1 MTEQNQLNWQR
12 DNFEN
17 IEEAWQ
23 GDLWDR
29 KRLGIQLTNY
39 VDRLQCCAVLALD
52 ARWGEGKTWFVR
64 HWQRHLENEDHNVVY
79 LDAFANDYL
88 DDPFLVV
95 TSEITNILS
104 KDKKTK
110 GKVKKLIDLS
120 ASVGSAL
127 LPSLPKVALT
137 LGLHLIGAGF
147 FNCVLQQ
154 GYENAKDE
162 IDKLSDEASDRIK
175 ESIQEKIACHEAEK
189 KTLSEFKKH
198 LAETV
203 VRLDKPLVFIIDELD
218 RCRPDFAIRLIER
231 VKHFFDLPKIVFVL
245 VMNKPQL
252 LQTIKSFYGYDS
264 DLNGDYLEKFV
275 DFMIHLPTSLE
286 IYDFESVIK
295 YQLFR
300 IGELDSLEDTNE
312 LFYWTLG
319 LQLDKKLNSRELS
332 KRINKFALLRTPD
345 QKKNLILLS
354 LIMGQEPYVNY
365 HIYINTVVKKLNTYF
380 CTDKRNFLRRHNLNL
395 SGNNGIDDISEA
407 EWYRLICRYDFNFET
422 TFIDQFLN
430 AYDNAA
436 RSEDSEYYLSMV
448 MRDVA
453 IYEFDHSNNFIKNW
467 QSYILRG
474 LRFIIAYKVFPHHP
488 SATVPASLKTAFH
501 LSHIA

>member
-1 MTEQNQLNWQR
+1 MTELNQLDWQR
-12 DNFEN
+12 TNLDN

-29 KRLGIQLTNY
+29 RRLGEQLTNY
-39 VDRLQCCAVLALD
+39 VDRLQCGAVLALD

-64 HWQRHLENEDHNVVY
+64 HWQKHLENEGHNVIY

-147 FNCVLQQ
+147 FNGVLQQ

-175 ESIQEKIACHEAEK
+175 ESIQEKIAGHEAEK

-203 VRLDKPLVFIIDELD
+203 VKLDKPLVFIIDELD

-231 VKHFFDLPKIVFVL
+231 IKHFFDIPKIVFVL
-245 VMNKPQL
+245 VINKKQFVMG
-252 LQTIKSFYGYDS
+252 IKRFYGYDDDSSKLYLDKFIDFEVPLLNDKSILSKNIASFEIIRQLMLAVGEECSDIHLVFHLGLKENISFRELKKKVNIYALLKQESVYKNLFISLSLVKSNSGLIRSMKDVIILILKLNEINRNIVDANLRNTHNDIFISLVKQNYSLELGVLLEYIS
-264 DLNGDYLEKFV
+264 DLK
-275 DFMIHLPTSLE
+275 E
-286 IYDFESVIK
+286 IEIENQKNNSENYKVLFSKVMNKYALKYEENMEAHIFEQQFIK
-295 YQLFR
+295 YLSS
-300 IGELDSLEDTNE
+300 SL
-312 LFYWTLG
+312 
-319 LQLDKKLNSRELS
+319 
-332 KRINKFALLRTPD
+332 
-345 QKKNLILLS
+345 
-354 LIMGQEPYVNY
+354 
-365 HIYINTVVKKLNTYF
+365 
-380 CTDKRNFLRRHNLNL
+380 
-395 SGNNGIDDISEA
+395 
-407 EWYRLICRYDFNFET
+407 
-422 TFIDQFLN
+422 
-430 AYDNAA
+430 
-436 RSEDSEYYLSMV
+436 
-448 MRDVA
+448 
-453 IYEFDHSNNFIKNW
+453 
-467 QSYILRG
+467 
-474 LRFIIAYKVFPHHP
+474 
-488 SATVPASLKTAFH
+488 
-501 LSHIA
+501 

>member
-1 MTEQNQLNWQR
+1 MTELNQLDWQR
-12 DNFEN
+12 TNLDN
-17 IEEAWQ
+17 IEEAWK

-29 KRLGIQLTNY
+29 RRLGIQLTNY
-39 VDRLQCCAVLALD
+39 VDRLQCGAVLALD

-64 HWQRHLENEDHNVVY
+64 HWQKHLEIEKHNVVY

-147 FNCVLQQ
+147 FNGVLQQ

-175 ESIQEKIACHEAEK
+175 ESIQEKIAGHEAEK

-203 VRLDKPLVFIIDELD
+203 VKLDKPLVFIIDELD

-231 VKHFFDLPKIVFVL
+231 IKHFFDIPKIVFIL

-252 LQTIKSFYGYDS
+252 IQSVHSLYGYS
-264 DLNGDYLEKFV
+264 VETNGDYFEKFI
-275 DFMIHLPTSLE
+275 DFT
-286 IYDFESVIK
+286 IK
-295 YQLFR
+295 FPQLGKTNNYEMLLKEELYR
-300 IGELDSLEDTNE
+300 IGEIKDKEGLNE
-312 LFYWTLG
+312 LYFWILA
-319 LQLDKKLNSRELS
+319 LQLYKNYNSREFVR
-332 KRINKFALLRTPD
+332 KINQYALLKTNNFNKDMILIAIIFDSDFKGTVQYFRGVLRGLLEYMTGKPVSRD
-345 QKKNLILLS
+345 YEDYIARRLIELLKQEYNLVNFGVIELADRLESITKNYTTVGQVNEKELILLNLYS
-354 LIMGQEPYVNY
+354 DYSVTELRKSAELVTSWKNY
-365 HIYINTVVKKLNTYF
+365 IE
-380 CTDKRNFLRRHNLNL
+380 
-395 SGNNGIDDISEA
+395 SGFISETQA
-407 EWYRLICRYDFNFET
+407 E
-422 TFIDQFLN
+422 
-430 AYDNAA
+430 
-436 RSEDSEYYLSMV
+436 S
-448 MRDVA
+448 
-453 IYEFDHSNNFIKNW
+453 
-467 QSYILRG
+467 
-474 LRFIIAYKVFPHHP
+474 
-488 SATVPASLKTAFH
+488 
-501 LSHIA
+501 

>member
-1 MTEQNQLNWQR
+1 MTELNQLDWQR
-12 DNFEN
+12 TNLDN

-29 KRLGIQLTNY
+29 RRLGEQLTNY
-39 VDRLQCCAVLALD
+39 VDRLQCGAVLALD

-64 HWQRHLENEDHNVVY
+64 HWQKHLENEGHNVIY

-127 LPSLPKVALT
+127 LPSLPKIALT

-147 FNCVLQQ
+147 FNGVLQQ

-175 ESIQEKIACHEAEK
+175 ESIQEKIAGHEAEK

-203 VRLDKPLVFIIDELD
+203 VKLDKPLVFIIDELD

-231 VKHFFDLPKIVFVL
+231 IKHFFDIKNIVFVL
-245 VMNKPQL
+245 VMDKTQFSKVVCHN
-252 LQTIKSFYGYDS
+252 YGYDA
-264 DLNGDYLEKFV
+264 DLGEAYLDKFV
-275 DFMIHLPTSLE
+275 DFTIKLKSTLNEP
-286 IYDFESVIK
+286 DFYEEAIK
-295 YQLFR
+295 YLFVNVL
-300 IGELDSLEDTNE
+300 GYKYELLE
-312 LFYWTLG
+312 
-319 LQLDKKLNSRELS
+319 
-332 KRINKFALLRTPD
+332 
-345 QKKNLILLS
+345 
-354 LIMGQEPYVNY
+354 
-365 HIYINTVVKKLNTYF
+365 
-380 CTDKRNFLRRHNLNL
+380 
-395 SGNNGIDDISEA
+395 
-407 EWYRLICRYDFNFET
+407 
-422 TFIDQFLN
+422 
-430 AYDNAA
+430 
-436 RSEDSEYYLSMV
+436 
-448 MRDVA
+448 
-453 IYEFDHSNNFIKNW
+453 SNNFYHECRAYNQATRYSKREIVNL
-467 QSYILRG
+467 IN
-474 LRFIIAYKVFPHHP
+474 RF
-488 SATVPASLKTAFH
+488 SLLKTGDDEKDSLILAALFFKSSKDLFKDVFSAINNYTDLIIRKNNSAFVDVWYETDAKQRSNIM
-501 LSHIA
+501 LSVWNNSFGISTSIVNFINLVKQYIGDHDSFISSPIFVQKIDQKILSLLQNYSINSLHHSNQFDLKWFQYVESGVSH

>member
-147 FNCVLQQ
+147 FNGVLQQ

-231 VKHFFDLPKIVFVL
+231 IKHFFDIPKIVFIL

-252 LQTIKSFYGYDS
+252 IQSVHSLYGYS
-264 DLNGDYLEKFV
+264 VETNGDYFEKFI
-275 DFMIHLPTSLE
+275 DFT
-286 IYDFESVIK
+286 IK
-295 YQLFR
+295 FPQLGKTNNYEMLLKEELYR
-300 IGELDSLEDTNE
+300 IGEIKDKEGLNE
-312 LFYWTLG
+312 LYFWILA
-319 LQLDKKLNSRELS
+319 LQLYKNYNSREFVR
-332 KRINKFALLRTPD
+332 KINQYALLKT
-345 QKKNLILLS
+345 
-354 LIMGQEPYVNY
+354 
-365 HIYINTVVKKLNTYF
+365 
-380 CTDKRNFLRRHNLNL
+380 
-395 SGNNGIDDISEA
+395 
-407 EWYRLICRYDFNFET
+407 
-422 TFIDQFLN
+422 
-430 AYDNAA
+430 
-436 RSEDSEYYLSMV
+436 
-448 MRDVA
+448 
-453 IYEFDHSNNFIKNW
+453 NNFNKDMILIAIIFDSDFKGTV
-467 QSYILRG
+467 QYFRGILRG
-474 LRFIIAYKVFPHHP
+474 LLEYMTGKPVSRDYDNYIARNLMVTLNQKYELTSFGLLELADQLENIMKIYTTSGQVNEKERTLLSLYSDYSVTKLSKSDEFVDSWKNYIESGFISETQVE
-488 SATVPASLKTAFH
+488 S
-501 LSHIA
+501 